1 LAGFLFLIPYKWFIF
16 VKHAREK
23 EAYILKD
30 KPVKKK
36 LKLWKALGPGF
47 VTGASD
53 DDPSGIATYS
63 QAGAAF
69 GLATLWT
76 AIITFPLMA
85 AIQGMCARIGIV
97 TSSGLAKTLK
107 QHYSKALL
115 YGFVL
120 ISFPAIILNIGA
132 DIAGMGAVANM
143 LCPSVNS
150 IIFSFV
156 FVALLIICL
165 IYFPYRKIADVLK
178 WLCLT
183 LMLYIIVPFLVK
195 QDGWAI
201 LKATFLPQIKWDKSY
216 IAILVAIL
224 GTTISPYLF
233 FWQAS
238 MEEEEQAAK
247 NKAVMI
253 DKTVVVVASK
263 KDITDMRFDV
273 NIGMFFSNLVM
284 YFIILAT
291 GSVLFRGGITNINT
305 VQDAAMALK
314 PLAGNSA
321 YLLFAIGVIGTGF
334 LAIPVLAGSV
344 SYMLAET
351 FGWKEGLNKKWHE
364 AKGFYLILGISI
376 VIGFV
381 INLVGINPI
390 KALIFTAVVY
400 GVTAPVLIA
409 IILHICNNKKIM
421 GEFTN
426 KPLSNILGWITLILM
441 AVAAIALFLTM

>member
-1 LAGFLFLIPYKWFIF
+1 M
-16 VKHAREK
+16 
-23 EAYILKD
+23 D
-30 KPVKKK
+30 NNPVKKTQK
-36 LKLWKALGPGF
+36 FWRTLGPGF

-63 QAGAAF
+63 QAGAGF
-69 GLATLWT
+69 GLSTLWT
-76 AIITFPLMA
+76 ALVTFPLMA

-97 TSSGLAKTLK
+97 TSAGLTTTLK
-107 QHYSKALL
+107 KHYSKTLL
-115 YGFVL
+115 YIFVL

-143 LCPSVNS
+143 LCPSVHA

-156 FVALLIICL
+156 FVVLLIVSL
-165 IYFPYRKIADVLK
+165 IYFPYRKIAMVLK

-183 LMLYIIVPFLVK
+183 LMLYIIVPFLVH
-195 QDGWAI
+195 QDVGAI
-201 LKATFLPQIKWDKSY
+201 LKATFIPQIKWDKEY

-233 FWQAS
+233 FWQTS
-238 MEEEEQAAK
+238 MEEEDRAAK
-247 NKAVMI
+247 H
-253 DKTVVVVASK
+253 KTVMVDK
-263 KDITDMRFDV
+263 KDVKDMRVDV
-273 NIGMFFSNLVM
+273 NMGMFFSNLVM

-291 GSVLFRGGITNINT
+291 GSVLFRGGITTINT
-305 VQDAAMALK
+305 VQDAASALK

-321 YLLFAIGVIGTGF
+321 YLLFAIGVMGTGL

-364 AKGFYLILGISI
+364 AKGFYFIIAISI

-390 KALIFTAVVY
+390 KALIFTAVAY

-426 KPLSNILGWITLILM
+426 KLLSNILGWITLIVM
-441 AVAAIALFLTM
+441 TVAAVALFVTM

>member
-1 LAGFLFLIPYKWFIF
+1 
-16 VKHAREK
+16 
-23 EAYILKD
+23 
-30 KPVKKK
+30 
-36 LKLWKALGPGF
+36 
-47 VTGASD
+47 
-53 DDPSGIATYS
+53 
-63 QAGAAF
+63 
-69 GLATLWT
+69 
-76 AIITFPLMA
+76 
-85 AIQGMCARIGIV
+85 
-97 TSSGLAKTLK
+97 
-107 QHYSKALL
+107 
-115 YGFVL
+115 
-120 ISFPAIILNIGA
+120 
-132 DIAGMGAVANM
+132 
-143 LCPSVNS
+143 
-150 IIFSFV
+150 
-156 FVALLIICL
+156 
-165 IYFPYRKIADVLK
+165 
-178 WLCLT
+178 
-183 LMLYIIVPFLVK
+183 
-195 QDGWAI
+195 
-201 LKATFLPQIKWDKSY
+201 DKSY

-291 GSVLFRGGITNINT
+291 GSVLFRGGMRNINT